1 MHLEDVKSQ
10 RLTGSRPVSEAG
22 GAGMSQTF
30 GAGWPAPVSRC
41 HLSPQFPN
49 IDKAWAVLPL
59 GCLHVGDP
67 YLPTPCS
74 SPMDGTVPPPPIL
87 PLWPLI
93 LLLVGTQESPE
104 SEAQRG

>member
-1 MHLEDVKSQ
+1 MSNPRDSREADLCLKLVGQACPRPLELDG
-10 RLTGSRPVSEAG
+10 L
-22 GAGMSQTF
+22 
-30 GAGWPAPVSRC
+30 PVSRC
-41 HLSPQFPN
+41 HLSPRFPN

-67 YLPTPCS
+67 YPPPPCS

-87 PLWPLI
+87 PLWSLI